1 MKKMHNGNF
10 VCEVTVENGFSFYSE
25 VECMYDNETIAYA
38 VERFLV
44 HCPRF
49 VKECTNE
56 SWQIRIAKGKER
68 RPHRFTY
75 LVPGILM
82 ELPVEWVRL
91 TGDIDVIGINVK
103 KVELLREHPSFAKTA
118 EKLANRR

>member
-10 VCEVTVENGFSFYSE
+10 VCEAIVESGFTFCSE

-44 HCPRF
+44 QCPRF
-49 VKECTNE
+49 VRECTNE
-56 SWQIRIAKGKER
+56 SWQVRIAKGKER
-68 RPHRFTY
+68 RPRRFTY

-82 ELPVEWVRL
+82 ELPGEWVRL
-91 TGDIDVIGINVK
+91 TGDIDAVGIKIK
-103 KVELLREHPSFAKTA
+103 KVELLREHPCFAKNSRETG
-118 EKLANRR
+118 K